1 MFFVV
6 GEIFVNSFCM
16 QAKWT
21 SELVKDPAIQK
32 HYLPTKTHTKFSL
45 ERHDGVPNYNLLVDQ
60 S

>member
-6 GEIFVNSFCM
+6 EGIFVNSFYM

-21 SELVKDPAIQK
+21 SELVNDTAIQK
-32 HYLPTKTHTKFSL
+32 HYLPKETHTKFSL
-45 ERHDGVPNYNLLVDQ
+45 ERCDGVPNYNLLVDQ